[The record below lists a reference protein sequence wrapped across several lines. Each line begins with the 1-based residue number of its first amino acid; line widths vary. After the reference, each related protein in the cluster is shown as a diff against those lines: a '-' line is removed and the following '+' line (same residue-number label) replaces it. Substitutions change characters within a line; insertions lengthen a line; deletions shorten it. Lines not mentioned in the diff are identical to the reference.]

1 MNKSEPND
9 IDQIY
14 RVLKQAG
21 ELSGDVKP
29 TQTNFASN
37 VSASGNSNS
46 YSNQTTSNAQQQLN
60 ATATSSNV
68 GANLPETIISEPDY
82 PERTVPTMHS
92 GGFLR
97 THGTNERSKLAV
109 APLLDVSNSG
119 ADDGSL
125 F

>member
-1 MNKSEPND
+1 M
-9 IDQIY
+9 
-14 RVLKQAG
+14 LKQAG
-21 ELSGDVKP
+21 ELSSDVKP
-29 TQTNFASN
+29 TQTNFASS

-68 GANLPETIISEPDY
+68 GANLPETIVISEPDY
-82 PERTVPTMHS
+82 PERIPTMLS

-125 F
+125 FNQ